1 MKKKISSNVIA
12 VKNTYTLITIQ
23 RDAFRKVHEALMY
36 KTDIN
41 VPFYDAKDDKFF
53 YQDGKTISNS
63 DPVFKEY
70 KWF

>member
-1 MKKKISSNVIA
+1 
-12 VKNTYTLITIQ
+12 
-23 RDAFRKVHEALMY
+23 MY

-41 VPFYDAKDDKFF
+41 VPFYDAKEDKFY

-70 KWF
+70 KWFWFDE